1 MVEFFTWNILKLKR
15 NDEEFF
21 SDQRYTIHIIKKA
34 LHHIYI
40 YANPFR
46 SVIIVY
52 CNLYTNNYVHLC
64 WMHF

>member
-21 SDQRYTIHIIKKA
+21 SDQRYTIHIKKA